1 LPAFL
6 DAKEFKFTMRLQSIL
21 LIAVFTATAALSAD
35 SALLNLVMPE
45 ARMLA
50 GIDVERARDSF
61 LGRKLMEQID
71 GKDARE
77 FSKFVEMTGFDPRRD
92 LREVILATPDANTK
106 NPPALILVRGVFD
119 TGRINGFLKVSGIA
133 PAETLGGVDFYTK
146 ADAKE
151 DMGFAILDSSLAILG
166 NKDAVRTALARRS
179 GKGSA
184 LSAATYAKVQSMSR
198 GNDIWMV
205 TSIPVAELSHAL
217 PGGQNGGGGGM
228 MSGDAFKGIE
238 QAAMGV
244 RFTASTMELTAEA
257 VSQTEKDATSI
268 ADVVRFLSTMIQMNR
283 EKPEV
288 KALATA
294 LDAMKLTTEA
304 RTTKLSISLP
314 VADMENMMK
323 STMKAGPA
331 KKI

>member
-1 LPAFL
+1 
-6 DAKEFKFTMRLQSIL
+6 MRLQSIL
-21 LIAVFTATAALSAD
+21 LFAALSATAAFGAD

-45 ARMLA
+45 ARMVA
-50 GIDVERARDSF
+50 GMDVERARDSF
-61 LGRKLMEQID
+61 LGRKLMEQLN
-71 GKDARE
+71 GKDAGE
-77 FSKFVEMTGFDPRRD
+77 FTKFVEMTGFDPRRD
-92 LREVILATPDANTK
+92 LREVIIATPDANTK
-106 NPPALILVRGVFD
+106 NTPALILVRGVFD
-119 TGRINGFLKVSGIA
+119 TGRINGFLKTAGIA

-146 ADAKE
+146 ADSKE
-151 DMGFAILDSSLAILG
+151 DMGFAILDGSLAMLG
-166 NKDAVRTALARRS
+166 NKDAVRSALARRTA
-179 GKGSA
+179 KGSA
-184 LSAATYAKVQSMSR
+184 LTAATYAKVQTMSR

-205 TSIPVAELSHAL
+205 TSIPVAELSNAL
-217 PGGQNGGGGGM
+217 PGGNNGGGGM
-228 MSGDAFKGIE
+228 MGGDAFKGIE

-244 RFTASTMELTAEA
+244 RFTAETMELTAET

-314 VADMENMMK
+314 TADMEQMMK
-323 STMKAGPA
+323 STMKSAAP